1 MIMEGRNDSEIS
13 QSGIFAEI
21 PEDKLFEIA
30 GAAEEK
36 VAPANTTIVRQGDP
50 GDSLYIINAGRVRVY
65 RKSDEGVEVELAQLG
80 PKESFGEM
88 SLLTGQPRSAYVET
102 LEETHLTVL
111 RKDQFDRILG
121 EHPHISARFI
131 KILSSWLVRDELRLQ
146 REAERRAREPN
157 LRLLDLLVILG
168 LSTLFG
174 LIFNLSNPN
183 GIELIPEF
191 WAHDPIP
198 TVTLSVARVKHVE
211 GKALFID
218 ARPPNFFQQERI
230 KAAINIPPSFFDFLY
245 TLELGE
251 VDKEKEIILYGRT
264 ISRMYDKQVARK
276 LILLEHK
283 NTKILQGGLNM
294 WKKQGY
300 PVEP

>member
-1 MIMEGRNDSEIS
+1 MEGRNDSGIS
-13 QSGIFAEI
+13 QSSIFAEI
-21 PEDKLFEIA
+21 PQEKLLEIA

-36 VAPANTTIVRQGDP
+36 VAPANTIIVRQGDP
-50 GDSLYIINAGRVRVY
+50 GDSLFIINAGRVRVY
-65 RKSDEGVEVELAQLG
+65 RKSDEDVEVDLAQLG

-102 LEETHLTVL
+102 LEKTHLIVL

-121 EHPHISARFI
+121 EHPHISANFI
-131 KILSSWLVRDELRLQ
+131 KLLSSWLVRDELKLQ
-146 REAERRAREPN
+146 REAERKAREPN

-168 LSTLFG
+168 LSILFG

-183 GIELIPEF
+183 GIEIIPEF
-191 WAHDPIP
+191 WAHDTIP
-198 TVTLSVARVKHVE
+198 TVTLSVARTKHVE
-211 GKALFID
+211 GKTLFID
-218 ARPPNFFQQERI
+218 ARPPNFFQQQRI
-230 KAAINIPPSFFDFLY
+230 KGAINIPASFFELLY
-245 TLELGE
+245 TLELDE

-264 ISRMYDKQVARK
+264 ISRMYDEQVARK
-276 LILLEHK
+276 LIHLEHK
-283 NTKILQGGLNM
+283 NTKILIGGLKM

>member
-1 MIMEGRNDSEIS
+1 MTMEDRNDSGIS

-21 PEDKLFEIA
+21 SQDKLLEIA
-30 GAAEEK
+30 GTVEEK
-36 VAPANTTIVRQGDP
+36 IAPANTIIFRQGDP

-65 RKSDEGVEVELAQLG
+65 RKSDEGVEVDLAQLG

-88 SLLTGQPRSAYVET
+88 ALLAGQPRSAYVET

-121 EHPHISARFI
+121 EHPHISSNFI
-131 KILSSWLVRDELRLQ
+131 KLLSSWLARDELRLQ
-146 REAERRAREPN
+146 KEAERQARVPN
-157 LRLLDLLVILG
+157 LRLFDLLVILG
-168 LSTLFG
+168 LSLLFG

-183 GIELIPEF
+183 GIKLIPEF
-191 WAHDPIP
+191 WSDETVPN
-198 TVTLSVARVKHVE
+198 VTLSLAGAKYVE
-211 GKALFID
+211 GKTLFID

-230 KAAINIPPSFFDFLY
+230 RGAINIPPSFFDFLY

-251 VDKEKEIILYGRT
+251 LDKEKEIILYGRT
-264 ISRMYDKQVARK
+264 ISRLYDEQVARK

-283 NTKILQGGLNM
+283 NTKILQGGLDM
-294 WKKQGY
+294 WKRKGY

>member
-1 MIMEGRNDSEIS
+1 MEGRNDSEIS
-13 QSGIFAEI
+13 QSSIFAEI
-21 PEDKLFEIA
+21 PHDKLLEIA
-30 GAAEEK
+30 GVAEK
-36 VAPANTTIVRQGDP
+36 RVVPANTIIFRQEDP
-50 GDSLYIINAGRVRVY
+50 GDSLYIINAGRVRVF
-65 RKSDEGVEVELAQLG
+65 RKSDENVEVDLAQLG

-102 LEETHLTVL
+102 LEETHLTIL

-121 EHPHISARFI
+121 EYPHISANFI
-131 KILSSWLVRDELRLQ
+131 KLLSSWLVRDELKLQ
-146 REAERRAREPN
+146 REAERKAREPN

-191 WAHDPIP
+191 WAHETIP
-198 TVTLSVARVKHVE
+198 TLTLSVARAKQVE
-211 GKALFID
+211 GKTLFID
-218 ARPPNFFQQERI
+218 ARPPNFFQQQRI
-230 KAAINIPPSFFDFLY
+230 KGAINIPSTFFDLLY

-251 VDKEKEIILYGRT
+251 VDREKDIIVYGRT
-264 ISRMYDKQVARK
+264 ISRMYDEQVARK

-283 NTKILQGGLNM
+283 NTNILLGGLNM

>member
-1 MIMEGRNDSEIS
+1 MTEEGKNDSVIS
-13 QSGIFAEI
+13 PSGIFAQI
-21 PEDKLFEIA
+21 PQDKLLEIA
-30 GAAEEK
+30 GTVEEK
-36 VAPANTTIVRQGDP
+36 IAPAKTIIFRQGDP
-50 GDSLYIINAGRVRVY
+50 GDSLYIINTGRVRVY
-65 RKSDEGVEVELAQLG
+65 RQSDEGVEVDLAQLG
-80 PKESFGEM
+80 PKQSFGEM
-88 SLLTGQPRSAYVET
+88 ALLTGQPRSAYVEA

-121 EHPHISARFI
+121 EHPHISSNFI
-131 KILSSWLVRDELRLQ
+131 KLLSSWLVRDELRLQ
-146 REAERRAREPN
+146 QEAERRARVTN
-157 LRLLDLLVILG
+157 LRLLDLVVILG
-168 LSTLFG
+168 LSLLFG

-183 GIELIPEF
+183 GIRLIPEF
-191 WAHDPIP
+191 WSDETVPK
-198 TVTLSVARVKHVE
+198 VTLPVARSRHAE
-211 GKALFID
+211 GSTLFID

-230 KAAINIPPSFFDFLY
+230 KGAINIPPSFFDIMY

-264 ISRMYDKQVARK
+264 ISRMYDEQVARK

-283 NTKILQGGLNM
+283 NTKILQGGLNL

>member
-1 MIMEGRNDSEIS
+1 MTEEGKNDSVIS
-13 QSGIFAEI
+13 PSGIFAQI
-21 PEDKLFEIA
+21 PQDKLLEIA
-30 GAAEEK
+30 GTVEEK
-36 VAPANTTIVRQGDP
+36 IAPAKTIIFRQGDP
-50 GDSLYIINAGRVRVY
+50 GDSLYIINTGRVRVY
-65 RKSDEGVEVELAQLG
+65 RQSDEGVEVDLAQLG
-80 PKESFGEM
+80 PKQSFGEM
-88 SLLTGQPRSAYVET
+88 ALLTGQPRSAYVEA

-121 EHPHISARFI
+121 EHPHISSNFI
-131 KILSSWLVRDELRLQ
+131 KLLSSWLVRDELRLQ
-146 REAERRAREPN
+146 QEAERRARVTN
-157 LRLLDLLVILG
+157 LRLLDLVVILG
-168 LSTLFG
+168 LSLLFG

-183 GIELIPEF
+183 GIRLIPEF
-191 WAHDPIP
+191 WSDETVPK
-198 TVTLSVARVKHVE
+198 VTLPVARSRHAE
-211 GKALFID
+211 GSTLFID

-230 KAAINIPPSFFDFLY
+230 KGAINIPSFFFDILY

-264 ISRMYDKQVARK
+264 ISRMYDEQVARK

-283 NTKILQGGLNM
+283 NTKILQGGLNL

>member
-1 MIMEGRNDSEIS
+1 MTAEGSNDSAIS

-21 PEDKLFEIA
+21 PQDKLLEIA
-30 GAAEEK
+30 GVVEEK
-36 VAPANTTIVRQGDP
+36 VAPANTIIVHQGDP

-65 RKSDEGVEVELAQLG
+65 RKSDEGVEVDLAQLG

-102 LEETHLTVL
+102 LEKTHLIVL

-121 EHPHISARFI
+121 EHPHISANFI
-131 KILSSWLVRDELRLQ
+131 KLLSSWLVRDELRLQ
-146 REAERRAREPN
+146 REAERQAREPS

-174 LIFNLSNPN
+174 LIFNLLNPS

-191 WAHDPIP
+191 WAHETIP
-198 TVTLSVARVKHVE
+198 TVTLSVARAKHVE
-211 GKALFID
+211 GRTLFID
-218 ARPPNFFQQERI
+218 ARPHNFFQQERI
-230 KAAINIPPSFFDFLY
+230 KGAINIPLSFFDLLY
-245 TLELGE
+245 TLQLGE
-251 VDKEKEIILYGRT
+251 VDRDKEIILYGRT
-264 ISRMYDKQVARK
+264 ISRMYDEQVARK
-276 LILLEHK
+276 LILLGHK

>member
-1 MIMEGRNDSEIS
+1 MTAEGSNDSAIS

-21 PEDKLFEIA
+21 PQDKLLEIA
-30 GAAEEK
+30 GVVEEK
-36 VAPANTTIVRQGDP
+36 VAPANTIIVHQGDP

-65 RKSDEGVEVELAQLG
+65 RKSDEGVEVDLAQLG

-102 LEETHLTVL
+102 LEETHLIVL

-121 EHPHISARFI
+121 EHPHISANFI
-131 KILSSWLVRDELRLQ
+131 KLLSSWLVRDELRLQ
-146 REAERRAREPN
+146 REAERQAREPS
-157 LRLLDLLVILG
+157 LRLLDLFVILG

-174 LIFNLSNPN
+174 LIFNLLNPS

-191 WAHDPIP
+191 WAHETVP
-198 TVTLSVARVKHVE
+198 TVTLSVARAKHVE

-218 ARPPNFFQQERI
+218 ARPHNFFQQERI
-230 KAAINIPPSFFDFLY
+230 KGAINIPLSFFDLLY
-245 TLELGE
+245 TLQLGE
-251 VDKEKEIILYGRT
+251 VDRDKEIILYGRT
-264 ISRMYDKQVARK
+264 ISRMYDEQVARK
-276 LILLEHK
+276 LILLGHK